1 MAAIGFEGYEKRL
14 EIVFCKPSIF
24 ADPEG
29 KGLRALPRPQ
39 IDEFLSAA
47 ECTIV
52 DNLSNSVMDSYVL
65 SESSLFI
72 YPYKIIIK
80 TCGTTKLLRA
90 IPIILRHAGSLSL
103 SPISVKYS
111 RGTFIF
117 PAAQPSPHSSFS
129 EEVAVLDSHFGELF
143 SKPGEAYV
151 IDGGNP
157 ARNWHIY
164 WSSIDSS
171 PVVPLTME
179 MCMTD
184 LDKERASVFF
194 KNTEVS
200 GKSMTDASGIANILP
215 EFEINDFE
223 FEPCGYSMNSIHGN
237 ALSTIHVTPED
248 GFSYAS
254 FEFVDVVDSTK
265 ALNAADLEAMIGR
278 VLNCFGPSEFSIS
291 LHCSSNSPI
300 STLSKRNG
308 LTGYACG
315 KVVEQELG
323 GGGCLVY
330 QSFSAAEKAMGSPK
344 SILQKWID
352 VSSEEVDGGYEV
364 PVSVSGENMGQHCGT
379 EESGELAEEGNWAA
393 VQCLA

>member
-24 ADPEG
+24 ADPDG
-29 KGLRALPRPQ
+29 KGLRALCRPQ

-72 YPYKIIIK
+72 HPYKIIIK

-129 EEVAVLDSHFGELF
+129 EEVAVLDSHFGQLF

-164 WSSIDSS
+164 WSSLDSA
-171 PVVPLTME
+171 PVMPLTME
-179 MCMTD
+179 MCMTN
-184 LDKERASVFF
+184 LDTERASVFY
-194 KNTEVS
+194 KNTKS
-200 GKSMTDASGIANILP
+200 PGKTMTDASGIANILP
-215 EFEINDFE
+215 DFEINDFE
-223 FEPCGYSMNSIHGN
+223 FEPCGYSMNSINGN

-254 FEFVDVVDSTK
+254 FEFVDVIDPNM
-265 ALNAADLEAMIGR
+265 ALNTAELEAMIGR
-278 VLNCFGPSEFSIS
+278 VLDCFGPSEFSIAM
-291 LHCSSNSPI
+291 HCSSNSPI
-300 STLSKRNG
+300 SKLSKRNG

-315 KVVEQELG
+315 RVVEQELV

-330 QSFSAAEKAMGSPK
+330 QSFSAADEEMGNSPK

-352 VSSEEVDGGYEV
+352 VVSEEVDGGYEI
-364 PVSVSGENMGQHCGT
+364 PMSGENMGHCGT
-379 EESGELAEEGNWAA
+379 EESGEVVEEGTWVA
-393 VQCLA
+393 VSCLA